1 MKKLL
6 ILLIALGALILAGTL
21 VFAEGATHVSNP
33 IDVNGTPA
41 DIKGYN
47 IGNHNYFKL
56 RDLADSL
63 KGTEK
68 HFQVTWDEENQR
80 VNLTLDQDYEPDGTE
95 DEDWQP
101 SENPTAVKGTAEIW
115 LNGEPVEIE
124 AYVVDD
130 YNYVKLR
137 DIASLVDFAVNYYHE
152 THSVSFLTDLT
163 YADSEDFYPEPV
175 PDDPDDPDDPDN
187 PDDPGDDPDPGTD
200 IVPDDSGL
208 YETQEINYYSKYFTN
223 LVDGYRIMVQRTM
236 DVNMQFSE
244 FRTVL
249 ENSELTLE
257 VYNQPISGSSDYASY
272 INYGNK
278 FIQDT
283 KTYKRLY
290 SGYMTFGGKSAYVLE
305 WSRAKLSKVPGDKNY
320 YACVDVKVSNSKV
333 LTFFFK
339 STKSFDTAGA
349 KSYVSIM
356 NTLKWVD
363 KTAKATNTKTQWVEN
378 THWNSETKNFYDEY
392 FGGYKLTWGIFE
404 PMAPFSFVNLKNKE
418 AKLDYTFPF
427 LLYYTN
433 INTDLPKLQTVL
445 KNAADENRTV
455 ELTLQTAGQ
464 SSGNMLMDALDGKH
478 DTFLHQYAAIVA
490 NNKKPI
496 LFRLCN
502 EMNGDWC
509 PYSAYHTS
517 KDTKLYIAFYKYVY
531 EIFREE
537 GALPYTMWVFN
548 PNERAFPNYTWN
560 HALSYYPGDEYVD
573 IIGLTG
579 YNTGSYYS
587 GETWR
592 SFKKI
597 YDAFYW
603 QYDAWFAQ
611 PFMITEFACSNYGGD
626 KAQWVKDMFIQINN
640 YPRIKVAIWW
650 DGRDL
655 DSQGNIA
662 RSYFIDDN
670 EAAVQVFRQYLQ
682 KYKT

>member
-1 MKKLL
+1 MSMKKLL
-6 ILLIALGALILAGTL
+6 VLLITMSVVVLTGTV
-21 VFAEGATHVSNP
+21 VFAEGTPTTHVSNP

-47 IGNHNYFKL
+47 IGGHNYFKL
-56 RDLADSL
+56 RDLAQSL
-63 KGTEK
+63 TGTEA
-68 HFQVTWDEENQR
+68 HFQVVWDEENRR
-80 VNLTLDQDYEPDGTE
+80 VVLTPDMDYAPDGTE
-95 DEDWQP
+95 DLEKLPDP
-101 SENPTAVKGTAEIW
+101 DPKAVKTTSEIW
-115 LNGEPVEIE
+115 FGGETVELD
-124 AYVVDD
+124 AYVVDG

-152 THSVSFLTDLT
+152 THSVSFLTDKP
-163 YADSEDFYPEPV
+163 YSESQDFYPET
-175 PDDPDDPDDPDN
+175 PDDPDPPA
-187 PDDPGDDPDPGTD
+187 DPDPPVDPEPGTD
-200 IVPDDSGL
+200 VITDPSGL
-208 YETQEINYYSKYFTN
+208 FQTQEINYYSKYFTN
-223 LVDGYRIMVQRTM
+223 LVDGYKIMVQRTM
-236 DVNMQFSE
+236 EPNMQFSE

-257 VYNQPISGSSDYASY
+257 VYNQPISGASDYASY

-278 FIQDT
+278 FINDT
-283 KTYKRLY
+283 STYKKLY
-290 SGYMTFGGKSAYVLE
+290 SGYMNFAGKSAYVLE

-320 YACVDVKVSNSKV
+320 YACVDLKLSNTKV

-339 STKSFDTAGA
+339 STQPFDVAGT
-349 KSYVSIM
+349 KSYISIM
-356 NTLKWVD
+356 NTLKLVGS
-363 KTAKATNTKTQWVEN
+363 TAKAVNTQTQWVEN
-378 THWNSETKNFYDEY
+378 THWNSETRKLYDEY
-392 FGGYKLTWGIFE
+392 FGGSKLTWGIYE
-404 PMAPFSFVNLKNKE
+404 PMAPFSFYNLKTKE
-418 AKLDYTFPF
+418 AKLDYTFKF
-427 LLYYTN
+427 LIYYTN

-445 KNAADENRTV
+445 KNAADEDRTV
-455 ELTLQTAGQ
+455 ELTLQTPYQ
-464 SSGNMLMDALDGKH
+464 SSGNMILDALNGKH

-496 LFRLCN
+496 VFRVCN

-517 KDTKLYIAFYKYVY
+517 KDTKMYIEFYKYVY
-531 EIFREE
+531 EIFRQE
-537 GALPYTMWVFN
+537 GALPYTIWVFN

-573 IIGLTG
+573 VIGLTG
-579 YNTGSYYS
+579 YNTGTYYS
-587 GETWR
+587 DETWR

-603 QYDAWFAQ
+603 QYNAWFGQ

-626 KAQWVKDMFIQINN
+626 KAAWVRDMFNQIRS

-655 DSQGNIA
+655 DSKGNIA

-670 EAAVQVFRQYLQ
+670 EAAVQVFRENLK
-682 KYKT
+682 KYQ